1 MAVTATK
8 YDNLADNLWGGT
20 ASGGAPIDYLT
31 DTIKVSLHTAS
42 YTPNAATH
50 DFYNDVTNELG
61 SGNGYTT
68 GGEALASKTVGSV
81 ALGTIDAA
89 DVTWTFTASKT
100 FRYAV
105 VYKDTGTASTS
116 PLICYVDFGADIT
129 VAVPFTLQ
137 WNASGIV
144 DIT

>member
-8 YDNLADNLWGGT
+8 YDNLADHVWKGLNF
-20 ASGGAPIDYLT
+20 SS
-31 DTIKVSLHTAS
+31 DTIKVTLHTAS

-50 DFYNDVTNELG
+50 DFYNDVSAEVAT
-61 SGNGYTT
+61 GNGYTT
-68 GGEALASKTVGSV
+68 GGETLGSKTVGTV
-81 ALGTIDAA
+81 ALGTIDGA
-89 DVTWTFTASKT
+89 DITWTFTASKT

-105 VYKDTGTASTS
+105 MRKDSGVDSTS